1 MGGMKP
7 RLFLRSILSFAT
19 LVACIAAGAPSY
31 RPLPEVIRD
40 PRVVSLVAQV
50 SASRLAVDD
59 RRLVAF
65 GTRND
70 FSDTSSTRT
79 HGVFG
84 ARDWIASQFKA
95 IALRSG
101 GRMTVTLDSFVQP
114 KTPRTPRSV
123 QESSV
128 IATLRGSEPGRVYV
142 MSSHYD
148 DCNGDCTD
156 GRGIAP
162 GADDNGSSVSAVL
175 ETARV
180 MAQTRFAGTIL
191 FACFDGEEL
200 GLWGSGHYAKEL
212 ASAKAPVLAVL
223 NNDIVGDTD
232 GGGGLSEPGVVRVF
246 SEALPLG
253 SVDARVNLIGSEN
266 DSPSR
271 ELSRF
276 IAEVVPAYV
285 SGFGVRQ
292 IFRSDRFMRGGDQQS
307 FQAVGYPA
315 IRFVE
320 SHENFAHQH
329 QNVRVE
335 NGVQYGDL
343 PQYIDA
349 AYLKRVTQANVAAL
363 ATLALGPAP
372 PGKVEMLLAH
382 LAYSTTL
389 RWQPAADAV
398 AYEIVWRATDAPT
411 WQYSHRVG
419 NVLTATVPVSKDDYI
434 VAVRSIDARGL
445 RSPAVY
451 PVPVRMRTA
460 HRAGSSLP

>member
-1 MGGMKP
+1 M
-7 RLFLRSILSFAT
+7 
-19 LVACIAAGAPSY
+19 AAGTPAYAPI
-31 RPLPEVIRD
+31 PAVAPD
-40 PRVVSLVAQV
+40 PRIASLVAGV
-50 SASRLAVDD
+50 SASRLAADD

-70 FSDTSSTRT
+70 FSDTTSTAT

-95 IALRSG
+95 IAASSG
-101 GRMTVTLDSFVQP
+101 GRMTVSLDSFVQP

-123 QESSV
+123 RESSV
-128 IATLRGSEPGRVYV
+128 IATLRGAEPGRIYV

-156 GRGIAP
+156 GVGIAP
-162 GADDNGSSVSAVL
+162 GADDNGSSVSAVI
-175 ETARV
+175 EAARV
-180 MAQTRFAGTIL
+180 MASARFRGTII

-200 GLWGSGHYAKEL
+200 GLWGSSHYAKEL
-212 ASAKAPVLAVL
+212 AAAKAPVLAVL
-223 NNDIVGDTD
+223 NNDIIGSIQ

-253 SVDARVNLIGSEN
+253 TIDARVNLIGSEN

-276 IAEVVPAYV
+276 VAEVVPAYV
-285 SGFGVRQ
+285 PGFRVRQ
-292 IFRSDRFMRGGDQQS
+292 IFRADRFMRGGDQQS

-315 IRFVE
+315 VRFVE
-320 SHENFAHQH
+320 AHENFAHQH

-335 NGVQYGDL
+335 NGKRYGDF
-343 PQYIDA
+343 PQYIDPS
-349 AYLKRVTQANVAAL
+349 YLKDVTQANVAAL

-372 PGKVEMLLAH
+372 PGNVAMLLEH
-382 LAYSTTL
+382 LGYDTTL

-398 AYEIVWRATDAPT
+398 AYEIVWRATDEPQ
-411 WQYSHRVG
+411 WQYARRVG
-419 NVLTATVPVSKDDYI
+419 NVLTATVPVSKDDYV
-434 VAVRSIDARGL
+434 VAVRSIDAAGL

-451 PVPVRMRTA
+451 PTPVRVRVA
-460 HRAGSSLP
+460 PRSGSSLP